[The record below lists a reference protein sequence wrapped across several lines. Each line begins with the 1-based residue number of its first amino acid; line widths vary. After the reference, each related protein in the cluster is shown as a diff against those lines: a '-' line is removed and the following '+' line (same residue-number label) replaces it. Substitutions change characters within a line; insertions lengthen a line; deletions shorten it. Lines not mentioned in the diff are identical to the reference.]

1 MELLRKTL
9 SHDSRYPGRDLNPVP
24 PYQLV
29 LKGFGP
35 CGVIFMNVCVVITV
49 SIVMLLRDS
58 GPYGIIF
65 MTMFIA
71 FRLSRHSLWG
81 IYYFLKTFI
90 EELNGSVS
98 FLFLTSSGL

>member
-49 SIVMLLRDS
+49 SIVMLLREALLIGQS
-58 GPYGIIF
+58 FQIFRHQIIF
-65 MTMFIA
+65 K
-71 FRLSRHSLWG
+71 LK
-81 IYYFLKTFI
+81 FLDNFVKF
-90 EELNGSVS
+90 E
-98 FLFLTSSGL
+98 